1 MRLAIKSRPG
11 FLRGLAWL
19 ILGLALVGL
28 SACATGPRLTDHAFS
43 FDARR
48 DSPNAEVLNYRYG
61 DSNLP
66 GTRIPL
72 ALLREGGASGGTGI
86 NGPMPRGDSLYVK
99 WRIKATGVV
108 YEDTVDLK
116 SRLPED
122 ITRHHI
128 YFIIK
133 GPQLY
138 VYLISPEKLNPNP
151 CPSREEL
158 RRLGASGLPDDRV
171 FAKYCNLKI
180 SAIYP
185 DQPKSQ
191 ESK

>member
-1 MRLAIKSRPG
+1 MRLTIKSRPG

-28 SACATGPRLTDHAFS
+28 SACATGPRLTDHAFEYS
-43 FDARR
+43 VSS
-48 DSPNAEVLNYRYG
+48 DSPGVELLDYRYG
-61 DSNLP
+61 DYAM
-66 GTRIPL
+66 TRIP
-72 ALLREGGASGGTGI
+72 AWQIREGRVGQGGGVNGAF
-86 NGPMPRGDSLYVK
+86 PRGDSLYVK
-99 WRIKATGVV
+99 WRIKATGEVF
-108 YEDTVDLK
+108 EDKVDLK
-116 SRLPED
+116 SRLPD
-122 ITRHHI
+122 NITRHRI

-158 RRLGASGLPDDRV
+158 RKLGASDAPDDRI
-171 FAKYCNLKI
+171 FSMYCNLKI
-180 SAIYP
+180 ITIYP
-185 DQPKSQ
+185 DKPKSQ